1 MGSMQGLLDQSIQ
14 FIERHQE
21 WAGLVVEELEE
32 MVAVVAAA
40 VLQLAVPQ

>member
-1 MGSMQGLLDQSIQ
+1 VNVAAAEAALGAAVQQLP
-14 FIERHQE
+14 E